1 MAENS
6 LTLEQQ
12 QELLFMV
19 HEFIESAEWFLSQVR
34 NSDNIYLTIDFLRLL
49 LRAFSGSVEPFDAIV
64 DCGGDGS
71 IFDPPGAHLVRTQL
85 RTFERLDT
93 SGPL

>member
-12 QELLFMV
+12 QELLFKV
-19 HEFIESAEWFLSQVR
+19 SEFVEAAEWFISQVR
-34 NSDNIYLTIDFLRLL
+34 DSDNIYLTTDFLRLL
-49 LRAFSGSVEPFDAIV
+49 LRAFSGSVEQFYDV
-64 DCGGDGS
+64 VHCGGDGS
-71 IFDPPGAHLVRTQL
+71 IFDSPGADLVRTQL

-93 SGPL
+93 PGPL